1 MFMLSSISRS
11 LEFRSVNHISR
22 YENTELKVF
31 ANIKLVSETPYNW
44 QNDLLETNVNK
55 TFESCLS

>member
-22 YENTELKVF
+22 NENTELKVF
-31 ANIKLVSETPYNW
+31 ANIKLVSETPYN
-44 QNDLLETNVNK
+44 
-55 TFESCLS
+55 